1 MHKYS
6 LCYCCLSRWA
16 SRATSRSLSRA
27 ALMAAVADAVR
38 RGAQRAPR
46 NLYNFSRKM
55 CSFGLIQIFRP
66 RSRPNSDIPC
76 SFGIYI
82 IRSTCTM
89 YGRRLGRRRYC
100 YIHAVLRNCAAT
112 RTGKEDALGACAVGR
127 SRRPLT
133 NIHSSDLTFYSLAA
147 CVGSRE

>member
-38 RGAQRAPR
+38 RGAQRAAK
-46 NLYNFSRKM
+46 FFTKM

-66 RSRPNSDIPC
+66 CLRPNSDIPVV
-76 SFGIYI
+76 
-82 IRSTCTM
+82 RSEYM
-89 YGRRLGRRRYC
+89 L
-100 YIHAVLRNCAAT
+100 
-112 RTGKEDALGACAVGR
+112 
-127 SRRPLT
+127 
-133 NIHSSDLTFYSLAA
+133 YS
-147 CVGSRE
+147 

>member
-6 LCYCCLSRWA
+6 HCCCCLSRWA

-38 RGAQRAPR
+38 RGAQRAAK
-46 NLYNFSRKM
+46 FFTKM

-82 IRSTCTM
+82 IRSTCKGLTTCRQIDAVT
-89 YGRRLGRRRYC
+89 GLLSGNSLEETGISRNHSAHARSRIGHSSSRAYC
-100 YIHAVLRNCAAT
+100 SRFGYTTCSFQMRT
-112 RTGKEDALGACAVGR
+112 RTTC
-127 SRRPLT
+127 
-133 NIHSSDLTFYSLAA
+133 
-147 CVGSRE
+147 

>member
-6 LCYCCLSRWA
+6 HCCCCLSRWA

-38 RGAQRAPR
+38 RGAQRAAK
-46 NLYNFSRKM
+46 FFTKM

-82 IRSTCTM
+82 IRSTCTSSVN
-89 YGRRLGRRRYC
+89 LNRRR
-100 YIHAVLRNCAAT
+100 
-112 RTGKEDALGACAVGR
+112 
-127 SRRPLT
+127 
-133 NIHSSDLTFYSLAA
+133 
-147 CVGSRE
+147 